1 MHFECAICR
10 LVIRH
15 VWTEGGRDRGVFR
28 YQVGRWGTNS
38 GGGRQKFDPHSQVVK
53 NAKKTADFRLS
64 FSLFF
69 HPFFQIS
76 DFFQK
81 NMGRGCED
89 PLFWVRLL
97 VGRSLWTRKERVEI
111 RVKIELASVYLFIP
125 LYLSRILKFSV
136 DYAKYDLLWCSGLI
150 VFFMFIESICKTVIR
165 EVFLTLHFPHSDSVI
180 I

>member
-28 YQVGRWGTNS
+28 YQVGRWGTHS
-38 GGGRQKFDPHSQVVK
+38 GGGRQKIDPHSQVVK

-111 RVKIELASVYLFIP
+111 RVKIELASVYLC
-125 LYLSRILKFSV
+125 LSRILKYSV
-136 DYAKYDLLWCSGLI
+136 DYVKYEHLI
-150 VFFMFIESICKTVIR
+150 MWWIDSLFFIFIESVCKTVIR